1 MKHFTLAAALAILA
15 QPALAQDKVTLI
27 LDWFVNPDHGPII
40 VAQEK
45 GFFAEEG
52 LEVEVVA
59 PADPSDPPKLVA
71 AGKADYAISYQP
83 QLHLQVHEGLPLK
96 RVGTLVATPLNCLMV
111 KADGPVQEI
120 ADLKGKK
127 IGYSVSGV
135 EEALVGQI
143 LGTAG
148 LTMDDIEMVNVNW
161 SLSPALIAGQVDAT
175 IGAYRNFELTQMRL
189 EGAEGKCFFVEEQG
203 VPTYDELIFVAN
215 PANLDLDRTRR
226 LLHAVERGAQ
236 YMINHPDE
244 AWELFSATAP
254 DLRDELNAEAW
265 KDTLPRFS
273 QSPAALD
280 QGRYARFETF
290 LHEAGL
296 VDSVLPVSDLAL
308 DVGAAD
314 AEAADVG
321 AAE

>member
-1 MKHFTLAAALAILA
+1 MKHFILAAAFALLA
-15 QPALAQDKVTLI
+15 QPVLAEDKVTLI
-27 LDWFVNPDHGPII
+27 LDWFVNPDHAPII

-45 GFFAEEG
+45 GFFKDEG
-52 LEVEVVA
+52 LEVEIVA

-83 QLHLQVHEGLPLK
+83 QLHLQVHEGLPLR

-143 LGTAG
+143 LASAG
-148 LTMDDIEMVNVNW
+148 LTMNDIEMVNVNW

-215 PANLDLDRTRR
+215 PDNLDRDRTLR
-226 LLHAVERGAQ
+226 LLRAVERGAQ
-236 YMINHPDE
+236 YMVNHPGE

-254 DLRDELNAEAW
+254 DLKDELNSEAW
-265 KDTLPRFS
+265 KETLPRFS

-280 QGRYARFETF
+280 QGRYARFEEF
-290 LHEAGL
+290 LHKAGL
-296 VDSVLPVSDLAL
+296 IDKVLPVSDLAV
-308 DVGAAD
+308 DVGAAQ
-314 AEAADVG
+314 
-321 AAE
+321 

>member
-1 MKHFTLAAALAILA
+1 MRTLALALGLLLLAPTAQAA
-15 QPALAQDKVTLI
+15 DKLTVI
-27 LDWFVNPDHGPII
+27 LDWFVNPDHGPLI
-40 VAQEK
+40 VAREK
-45 GFFAEEG
+45 GFFAAED
-52 LEVEVVA
+52 LEVELIA
-59 PADPSDPPKLVA
+59 PADPNDPPKLVA
-71 AGKADYAISYQP
+71 AKQADIAVSYQP

-111 KADGPVQEI
+111 KADGPVQQL

-148 LTMDDIEMVNVNW
+148 LTMADVEMVNVNW

-189 EGAEGKCFFVEEQG
+189 EGAEGRCFFVEESG

-215 PANLDLDRTRR
+215 PQTMDKDRTTR

-236 YMINHPDE
+236 YMVNHPDE
-244 AWELFSATAP
+244 AWQLFSATAP
-254 DLRDELNAEAW
+254 DLKDELNAEAW
-265 KDTLPRFS
+265 KETLPRFS

-280 QGRYARFETF
+280 QGRYARFEQF
-290 LHEAGL
+290 LHDAGL
-296 VDSVLPVSDLAL
+296 VDSVLPVSDLAM
-308 DVGAAD
+308 DVGAQ
-314 AEAADVG
+314 
-321 AAE
+321 

>member
-1 MKHFTLAAALAILA
+1 MKHLTLAAAFALLA
-15 QPALAQDKVTLI
+15 QPALAADKLTLI
-27 LDWFVNPDHGPII
+27 LDWFVNPDHAPII

-45 GFFAEEG
+45 GFFTDEG

-59 PADPSDPPKLVA
+59 PADPADPPKLVA
-71 AGKADYAISYQP
+71 AGQADLAITYQP

-96 RVGTLVATPLNCLMV
+96 RIGTLIATPLNCLMV
-111 KADGPVQEI
+111 KADGPVQQI

-135 EEALVGQI
+135 EDALVSAM
-143 LGTAG
+143 LKNAG
-148 LTMDDIEMVNVNW
+148 LTLADVEMVNVNW

-189 EGAEGKCFFVEEQG
+189 ENAEGRCFFVEEQG

-215 PANLDLDRTRR
+215 PATMDADASRR
-226 LLHAVERGAQ
+226 FLHAVERGAQ
-236 YMINHPDE
+236 YMVNHPEE
-244 AWELFSATAP
+244 AWQLFSATAP
-254 DLRDELNAEAW
+254 DLQDELNAAAW

-290 LHEAGL
+290 LKEAGL
-296 VDSVLPVSDLAL
+296 IDEILPVSDLAVDL
-308 DVGAAD
+308 GAK
-314 AEAADVG
+314 
-321 AAE
+321 

>member
-1 MKHFTLAAALAILA
+1 MKHFALTATLALLA
-15 QPALAQDKVTLI
+15 QPALAADKVTLM
-27 LDWFVNPDHGPII
+27 LDWFVNPDHAPII

-45 GFFAEEG
+45 GFFKDED
-52 LEVEVVA
+52 LEVEIVA
-59 PADPSDPPKLVA
+59 PADPADPPKLVA
-71 AGKADYAISYQP
+71 AGKADLAISYQP

-96 RVGTLVATPLNCLMV
+96 RVGTLIATPLNCLMV
-111 KADGPVQEI
+111 KADGPVQKIE
-120 ADLKGKK
+120 DLKGKK

-135 EEALVGQI
+135 EDALIGQI
-143 LGTAG
+143 LKTAG
-148 LTMDDIEMVNVNW
+148 LSMADVEMVNVNW

-215 PANLDLDRTRR
+215 PQVLDKAKTQRF
-226 LLHAVERGAQ
+226 LHAVERGAQ
-236 YMINHPDE
+236 YMVNHPDE
-244 AWELFSATAP
+244 AWELFSGTAP
-254 DLRDELNAEAW
+254 DLGDELNAAAW

-296 VDSVLPVSDLAL
+296 VDNVLPVSELAVDL
-308 DVGAAD
+308 GAQ
-314 AEAADVG
+314 
-321 AAE
+321 